1 MDPIQ
6 QPGPRPRRRQYS
18 AEFKAR
24 MIAACQQPG
33 VSIAA
38 MAQANQ
44 INSNLLQRWVRGDRR
59 KPRTCRPRPTCDA
72 FIPLEV
78 MPAVPT
84 ADAVIHL
91 ELQRG
96 ETVLNVDWPGTQA
109 QVCAELLRAW
119 LR

>member
-6 QPGPRPRRRQYS
+6 QPGPRPLRRQYS
-18 AEFKAR
+18 AEFKAQL
-24 MIAACQQPG
+24 IAACQQPG

-38 MAQANQ
+38 MALANQ
-44 INSNLLQRWVRGDRR
+44 INSNLLQRWVRSYRR
-59 KPRTCRPRPTCDA
+59 KPRPACDA
-72 FIPLEV
+72 FIPVEV
-78 MPAVPT
+78 MPAVP
-84 ADAVIHL
+84 ASDAVIHL

-109 QVCAELLRAW
+109 HVCAELLREW